1 MKKLPISVC
10 IIAKN
15 EEKYIQQCLERI
27 KPLGFEIVVIDT
39 GSEDNTK
46 EIAKKYTDKVLDFAW
61 IDDFAAARNFA
72 AQQASND
79 WILSLDCDEYIDQ
92 ADTETLESFLVSKNK
107 ERVGALRLQSLMYN
121 DKGGMTKVLD
131 DIHRFYNR
139 RYFHFVGRIHEQLFH
154 KYKKGFVVSRF
165 ILPIKATHYGYAIQ
179 GEEMVKKQE
188 RNLKLIAKELEQDK
202 ENPYLYF
209 QSGQSYKAID
219 QYDLAIENFEKALSL
234 KPGTNMVYV
243 ETLICSL
250 ATMYALNGRMAE
262 AAVLMEQYEPVYQ
275 TAKFTYL
282 YASVLFDSKEYVR
295 ALVHYIKATILPD
308 VGKLGTDLV
317 KCYNYIIRIYKEFGD
332 EDSAKMYY
340 DKYRQSIEKWGQPEG
355 ILSLDSL

>member
-15 EEKYIQQCLERI
+15 EEKYIQGCLERI
-27 KPLGFEIVVIDT
+27 KPLGFEIIVTDT

-46 EIAKKYTDKVLDFAW
+46 EIAEKYADKVLDFAW
-61 IDDFAAARNFA
+61 TDDFSAARNFA
-72 AQQASND
+72 AGHASND

-92 ADTETLESFLVSKNK
+92 ADIGAFEPLLVSKNK
-107 ERVGALRLQSLMYN
+107 ECVGALRLQSLMYN
-121 DKGGMTKVLD
+121 DKGEITKVLED
-131 DIHRFYNR
+131 VHRFYNR
-139 RYFHFVGRIHEQLFH
+139 RYFHFVGRIHEQLLH

-165 ILPIKATHYGYAIQ
+165 MLPIKVTHYGYAIQ

-188 RNLKLIAKELEQDK
+188 RNLKLIAKELEQDR

-219 QYDLAIENFEKALSL
+219 RYGPAIENFEKALSL
-234 KPGTNMVYV
+234 KPETKLAYV

-250 ATMYALNGRMAE
+250 ATMYALNGRLAE
-262 AAVLMEQYEPVYQ
+262 AGALMEQYEPVYQ
-275 TAKFTYL
+275 TAKYTYL
-282 YASVLFDSKEYVR
+282 YASVLFDRKEYVR

-317 KCYNYIIRIYKEFGD
+317 KCYNFIIRIYKEFGD

-355 ILSLDSL
+355 VLPLDSL